1 MRIVL
6 YIISVLWIATG
17 TLLIIYTEGTRGF
30 LKRVFL
36 IERIRWL
43 ALLPLVFGVV
53 LVVGAFYQ
61 REIFWLAIILGGLG
75 IIKGIY
81 LFIGPVAQIRT
92 LLDWWF
98 HKADGRTIRLHGLI
112 TFFLGVAIFSYLR

>member
-6 YIISVLWIATG
+6 YVISILWVATG

-36 IERIRWL
+36 IERLRWL
-43 ALLPLVFGVV
+43 ALLPLVFGVL

-81 LFIGPVAQIRT
+81 LSIGPVAQIRT

-98 HKADGRTIRLHGLI
+98 QKADGRTIRLHGLI
-112 TFFLGVAIFSYLR
+112 TFFLGVAILSYLR